1 MNGKWFNVLK
11 IVVSAGLLVYLFLTV
26 DLGKFWAT
34 LRGARWE
41 YLVLAGVLML
51 LGTALRALRWQV
63 LLEALAI
70 HVPLRR
76 LVELYFVGAFFNVL
90 LPTGLGGDAVKMME
104 LGRTTGKMPEAI
116 GTTLVD
122 RAVGLWTLFGMALV
136 ALPFSYRLLP
146 GDTGLYVLF
155 LSVAAVVGGWVV
167 MATPLI
173 PWLGS
178 KVRLPWQDKLARFYR
193 SVSSLGYPALGKA
206 CLVSLVFNSML
217 VLFNG
222 LIATG
227 LGVDLPWGVWLLF
240 TPIISLSLALPI
252 SIGGLGVRE
261 QTVKILLGALGVSA
275 AASLAVGLMIY
286 FLTNIVVGLVG
297 GVWYSLEGAR
307 ELAKSQ

>member
-1 MNGKWFNVLK
+1 LNKKWFNILK
-11 IVVSAGLLVYLFLTV
+11 IVVSTGLLVYLFLTV
-26 DLGKFWAT
+26 DLGTFWAT
-34 LRGARWE
+34 LRQARWE
-41 YLVLAGVLML
+41 YLVLAGALML

-63 LLEALAI
+63 LLEAQAI

-76 LVELYFVGAFFNVL
+76 LVELYFAGAFFNIT

-104 LGRTTGKMPEAI
+104 LGRTTGKVPEAI

-122 RAVGLWTLFGMALV
+122 RAIGLWTLFVMALA
-136 ALPFSYRLLP
+136 ALPFSYHLLP
-146 GDTGLYVLF
+146 GDNGLYVLL

-167 MATPLI
+167 MGTPLI

-178 KVRLPWQDKLARFYR
+178 KIRLPGQESLERFYR

-206 CLVSLVFNSML
+206 CLVSLVFNIML

-227 LGVDLPWGVWLLF
+227 LGVNLPWGIWLLF

-261 QTVKILLGALGVSA
+261 QTVTILLGTMGVSA
-275 AASLAVGLMIY
+275 STSLAVSLMIY

-297 GVWYSLEGAR
+297 GVWYGLEGAR
-307 ELAKSQ
+307 ELARSQ